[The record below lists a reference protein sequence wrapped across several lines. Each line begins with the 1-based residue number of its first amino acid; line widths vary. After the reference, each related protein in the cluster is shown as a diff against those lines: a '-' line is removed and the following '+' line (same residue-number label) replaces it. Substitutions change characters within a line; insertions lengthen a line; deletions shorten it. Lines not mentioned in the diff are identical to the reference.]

1 MAIGNYLKFNNTIFP
16 NPVSATMTSKTLENV
31 TVSEAGSDLVV
42 MVRPSKKAW
51 SLSFNL
57 TSRTKDILKALC
69 LEESVSMEYMGT
81 NYTVRVRDY
90 NESLVQNSE
99 WIERTDGLFECSVK
113 VTEY

>member
-57 TSRTKDILKALC
+57 TSTTKNILKALC
-69 LEESVSMEYMGT
+69 LEESVTMSYMGT

-90 NESLVQNSE
+90 QEQLVEGSE
-99 WIERTDGLFECSVK
+99 WLSSVNGLYECSVK
-113 VTEY
+113 VTEF

>member
-31 TVSEAGSDLVV
+31 QVSEAGSDLVV

-51 SLSFNL
+51 SLSFKL

-69 LEESVSMEYMGT
+69 LEESVSMTYMGT
-81 NYTVRVRDY
+81 NYTVRVR
-90 NESLVQNSE
+90 EFQERLIQNSE